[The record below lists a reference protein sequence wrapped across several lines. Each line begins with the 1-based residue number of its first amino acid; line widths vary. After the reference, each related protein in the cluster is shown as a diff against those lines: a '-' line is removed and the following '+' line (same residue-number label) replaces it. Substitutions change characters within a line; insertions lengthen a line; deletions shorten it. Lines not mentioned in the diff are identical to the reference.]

1 MSLLRYFLVD
11 SLTNGGQI
19 VPTAEDAR
27 RINLIYATMV
37 LQLSVCY
44 LGSALL
50 FYFIIQNWFWSAM
63 LAVLFT
69 FVYYSISLVLFSGL
83 RMSSYLT
90 KTSQKHTQKSVI
102 IGKSNLEVNEVSYEQ
117 TKSKKGLISA
127 LILRLFFIVVFGF
140 FIFSGL
146 VLGISLYNKPSL
158 DVERGLQIIHNFET
172 KNGAVIK
179 SKSKFL
185 ALKLSTLV
193 SKRAEL
199 EKKYLDAVNKVK
211 LANDETHKILFTHDI
226 DYFNNAISDW
236 DFLHQHELYEIPL
249 MIKKLQKNFE
259 KDVTRLKFIT
269 EHKKFGVYRINE
281 FKQNNGFAFFSL
293 FFAISLLFILPFG
306 FRFNMIRKK
315 SNLDIALEEKIVNS
329 IKNDYRNHHQE
340 MLYYYKK
347 FGAGNIALD
356 TIYDEAPIKKK
367 KYDDGQIVA
376 VKNQMNVFL
385 NHQL

>member
-1 MSLLRYFLVD
+1 MSIFRYFIVD

-19 VPTAEDAR
+19 VPTGEDAK
-27 RINLIYATMV
+27 RINLIYTIMV
-37 LQLSVCY
+37 LQLLICYVGSV
-44 LGSALL
+44 LL
-50 FYFIIQNWFWSAM
+50 FYFVIQNWFWSALM
-63 LAVLFT
+63 AVLFT

-90 KTSQKHTQKSVI
+90 KTLKKHTQKSVI
-102 IGKSNLEVNEVSYEQ
+102 IGKSDLEVSEVSYEQ

-146 VLGISLYNKPSL
+146 VLGISLYSKPNL
-158 DVERGLQIIHNFET
+158 DEKRSLQIVHNFEIT
-172 KNGAVIK
+172 NGAVMK

-185 ALKLSTLV
+185 ALKLSTLI

-199 EKKYLDAVNKVK
+199 EKKYLAAVNEIK
-211 LANDETHKILFTHDI
+211 LAKDETHKILFTHDTA
-226 DYFNNAISDW
+226 YFNNAISDW

-249 MIKKLQKNFE
+249 MLKKLQTNFE
-259 KDVTRLKFIT
+259 KDVTKLKFIT

-281 FKQNNGFAFFSL
+281 FKQNNGFTFFSL
-293 FFAISLLFILPFG
+293 FFTISLLFIAPYGL
-306 FRFNMIRKK
+306 RFNMIRKK
-315 SNLDIALEEKIVNS
+315 SNLDIALEEKIVDS
-329 IKNDYRNHHQE
+329 IKSDYRNHLQE
-340 MLYYYKK
+340 ILHYYKK

-356 TIYDEAPIKKK
+356 TIYDEVPIKKK
-367 KYDDGQIVA
+367 KYDDGQVVA
-376 VKNQMNVFL
+376 VKKQMNIFL